1 MSNLENILLAAENNI
16 TVFLAQMGPAR
27 NNMAVVEPAMVPVP
41 PEPPDMLAS
50 QNEIINEPDNID
62 IDTNVIN
69 DSTNELNQPMIDV
82 EISVEAEELEYSA
95 ELDTGSIDQKIS
107 FNNRN

>member
-41 PEPPDMLAS
+41 PEPPDM
-50 QNEIINEPDNID
+50 
-62 IDTNVIN
+62 V
-69 DSTNELNQPMIDV
+69 
-82 EISVEAEELEYSA
+82 
-95 ELDTGSIDQKIS
+95 
-107 FNNRN
+107 F